1 MFDNLGAGYGSVE
14 VPLESE
20 SNRVHSIAIKCYPR
34 LLHYLKSHR
43 LTSNIP
49 NTNRGM
55 RTKLSMI
62 DKFVNAIESQSLGG
76 FRYEFTI
83 YCTDKN
89 LVQCFNLIKNYP
101 TIDGVPQGIEVYNV
115 TPQMYCYNVRQ
126 VLNEQRSIIARGTTN
141 QAPTMITQKTALP
154 GSKDCK
160 HWGFTQ
166 RSSRNLVI

>member
-1 MFDNLGAGYGSVE
+1 M
-14 VPLESE
+14 
-20 SNRVHSIAIKCYPR
+20 
-34 LLHYLKSHR
+34 
-43 LTSNIP
+43 
-49 NTNRGM
+49 
-55 RTKLSMI
+55 
-62 DKFVNAIESQSLGG
+62 NAIESQSLGG
-76 FRYEFTI
+76 FRYDFTI

-101 TIDGVPQGIEVYNV
+101 TIDGVPQGIELAYNV
-115 TPQMYCYNVRQ
+115 TPQIYCYNVRQ
-126 VLNEQRSIIARGTTN
+126 AVKEQHLIIARGTTN